1 MSLRK
6 VRGFTLIE
14 LLTVIAIIALLAA
27 ILFPVFG
34 QAKERT
40 RQATCMSNLHK
51 LYVGATQYFLDNG
64 KWPEMLFA
72 PAQDVYR
79 LPVTTQTD
87 YTKNPP
93 NPINVVDM
101 ASVRRG
107 FLYKTYIKDVEV
119 FHCPNAID
127 RDRKKV
133 VVGYLPGSSPW
144 SNLLGGTAPTFGTG
158 PFTFSS
164 IRPSYDSVPVPFYAY
179 DSYDVSSFMLNTG
192 KQAKDSSGNP
202 VYEVHYTVNWNAAQ
216 ARGIDTRQDFSNQFM
231 YGRSLNAEKTILT
244 WCNYHV
250 TSGQSEKCPT
260 ILASGT
266 AKVYDWKQLQS
277 KGWGLLN

>member
-34 QAKERT
+34 QAKEKA

-72 PAQDVYR
+72 PAQDANR
-79 LPVTTQTD
+79 LPVTTQT
-87 YTKNPP
+87 TNNPYKDP
-93 NPINVVDM
+93 PDVVEM
-101 ASVRRG
+101 SSVKRG

-127 RDRKKV
+127 RSKTKV
-133 VVGYLPGSSPW
+133 VAGYMPSSSSW
-144 SNLLGGTAPTFGTG
+144 NNLLGGSVPTFGYG
-158 PFTFSS
+158 PYSFTS
-164 IRPSYDSVPVPFYAY
+164 ISPSFDNVKVPFYAY
-179 DSYDVSSFMLNTG
+179 DSYDISAFMLTTG
-192 KQAKDSSGNP
+192 KQGKDAGQNP

-216 ARGIDTRQDFSNQFM
+216 KQGIDTRQDFSNQFM
-231 YGRSLNAEKTILT
+231 YGRSLNAEKTIIT

-250 TSGQSEKCPT
+250 TSGQAEKCPT

-266 AKVYDWKQLQS
+266 AKMYDWRQLQT
-277 KGWGLLN
+277 KGWNLLN